1 MSDPSSATVPVPEL
15 IRRCYDRAKGLGHE
29 GLGAVREEL
38 LRQLDELLG
47 RAGLPAPLDLPEG
60 ARLVLAPELL
70 AAAYRPDGD
79 PSGRRALVT
88 ALRSGN
94 LVLTHPLLKRTIE
107 AFQAL
112 DLEVRTVTLWIA
124 AMTVLPEW
132 TVPAEELPEVL
143 AALEGGE
150 RDLAAALVG
159 AASVGA
165 VFAVLGKRAWTREA
179 GRIEGVHVVTP
190 NPEPRATEVAMST
203 APTYLVTGATGGL
216 GTEVV
221 RLLLD
226 GGARVIAVGS
236 RAESVH
242 ALRQVLHN
250 PARLETRVGDLM
262 SEPGVQALFESLG
275 DLELDGVAHL
285 VGGYLGG
292 VSVAETS
299 LDSFRRMYALNVDAC
314 FLVLRATCR
323 RWIAAE
329 RRGAMVVM
337 GSTSGRSGKQG
348 HLAYASSK
356 AAVANLVQS
365 AAEDLAPKRIRVN
378 AILPG
383 TIATD
388 ANLEAM
394 PKADHDQWV
403 SPLQVGRAIQ
413 YLLSPASE
421 GVTGALMEV
430 AGWGYLA
437 D

>member
-15 IRRCYDRAKGLGHE
+15 IRRGYDRAKGLGHE

-38 LRQLDELLG
+38 LAQLGELLG
-47 RAGLPAPLDLPEG
+47 SGELPEPLDLPEG
-60 ARLVLAPELL
+60 ARLIVAPELL

-79 PSGRRALVT
+79 PGGRRALVT

-132 TVPAEELPEVL
+132 TVPAEELPEAL

-150 RDLAAALVG
+150 RDLAGALCG
-159 AASVGA
+159 AASVGP
-165 VFAVLGKRAWTREA
+165 VFVVLGQRGWSRDAR
-179 GRIEGVHVVTP
+179 RIDGVHVIT
-190 NPEPRATEVAMST
+190 PEPQASEDAMT
-203 APTYLVTGATGGL
+203 AAPTYLVTGATGGL

-221 RLLLD
+221 RLLLE

-242 ALRQVLHN
+242 GLRQILHN

-275 DLELDGVAHL
+275 DIELDGVAHL
-285 VGGYLGG
+285 VGGYMGG

-329 RRGAMVVM
+329 RRGAMVVV

-383 TIATD
+383 TIATG

-394 PKADHDQWV
+394 PEADHDKWV

-430 AGWGYLA
+430 AGWGYVA